1 MKKVLKWLTDHLI
14 LTWIIFSVIFAF
26 IVHMLF
32 SIIAPNQWMVAK
44 WGAGDILTYAS
55 TIALG
60 LLAGWQNK

>member
-14 LTWIIFSVIFAF
+14 LTWAIFSVIFAF

-44 WGAGDILTYAS
+44 
-55 TIALG
+55 
-60 LLAGWQNK
+60 